1 MSALAG
7 AVRFDGRPLPPGLL
21 ARMAEAHRYRRPDG
35 DVRWEEDGVGF
46 AHAHHWTTPEAVGEE
61 QPFSSVD
68 GRYQITADARIDN
81 RDELIRELAA
91 AGAEVEPG
99 SSDARL
105 ILAAFEEWG
114 EACVARLL
122 GDFAFA
128 IWDRKRRR
136 LFLARDVIGV
146 RPLYHAT
153 HEGLFLFGTTL
164 RAVLAGLPG
173 WPGLNRPLIT
183 EFLRSYY
190 RRWTRETVYDRVER
204 LPPAHWLSI
213 TEAGQEERL
222 YYVLGSAPRPEC
234 RTAAEWAEGFAAV
247 LRQAVRCRLRS
258 TTPVAVTTGG
268 GLDSSAIACIAHE
281 FAAASPKGGPEVQ
294 LHAAYHAEPA
304 ADERRYF
311 DTLAEHCSGF
321 PAIRVPAD
329 DCWAL
334 REYGTDHDFPLEE
347 PEIYPLRSHT
357 LALLRSAAAHG
368 AQVVLTGE
376 GANQVLG
383 HSVYYHPSALWGI
396 PAKELLRELPH
407 FFRASGNR
415 PVRVLFHALI
425 RPLLPETLVERLR
438 PLRPGTVEWPAWV
451 VKDRPADPPRP
462 LSRDFTNPPGLMWS
476 ARLAHRALR
485 SAFDLAR
492 FSVLDVSCAYA
503 GVELRLPFLDRRVVE
518 FLLAAPPESR
528 SWDGEDRRILREAT
542 RGLLPEVIR
551 TRRDKASLLGL
562 VHRGLREQSRCR
574 VEALLRDSRAA
585 SLGFIVPE
593 PLRECLEAYWSGTHS
608 QEYRFLSAL
617 ALEAWLRSL
626 PDVDMIEGSR

>member
-1 MSALAG
+1 
-7 AVRFDGRPLPPGLL
+7 
-21 ARMAEAHRYRRPDG
+21 MAAAHRYRQPDG
-35 DVRWEEDGVGF
+35 EACWEEGGVGF
-46 AHAHHWTTPEAVGEE
+46 AHAHHWTTPEEVGEE
-61 QPFSSVD
+61 QPFSSAD
-68 GRYQITADARIDN
+68 GRYQVIADARIDN
-81 RDELIRELAA
+81 REELIRELGG
-91 AGAEVEPG
+91 AGAELEPG
-99 SSDARL
+99 ISDARL
-105 ILAAFEEWG
+105 ILAAFERWG
-114 EACVARLL
+114 EACVPRLL

-128 IWDRKRRR
+128 IWDRKQRR
-136 LFLARDVIGV
+136 LFLARDVMGV

-153 HEGLFLFGTTL
+153 HDGLFLFGTTL
-164 RAVLAGLPG
+164 RAVLAGLPAA
-173 WPGLNRPLIT
+173 PGLNRPLLE

-213 TEAGQEERL
+213 TEAGREERL
-222 YYVLGSAPRPEC
+222 YYVLGSAPHPAC
-234 RTAAEWAEGFAAV
+234 RTEAEWAEGFAAV
-247 LRQAVRCRLRS
+247 LREAVRCRLRS
-258 TTPVAVTTGG
+258 RAPVAVTTGG
-268 GLDSSAIACIAHE
+268 GLDSSAIAGIAHE
-281 FAAASPKGGPEVQ
+281 LAGASPEGGPEVQ

-311 DTLAEHCSGF
+311 DVLAEHCSGF

-347 PEIYPLRSHT
+347 PEIYPLRSHS
-357 LALLRSAAAHG
+357 LALFRSAAAHG

-383 HSVYYHPSALWGI
+383 HSVYYHPSALRGI

-415 PVRVLFHALI
+415 PARVLFHALI
-425 RPLLPETLVERLR
+425 RPLFPEAVVERLR

-451 VKDRPADPPRP
+451 VQDRPAAPPRP
-462 LSRDFTNPPGLMWS
+462 LSRDFTNPPGLRWS
-476 ARLAHRALR
+476 ARLAHQALR

-492 FSVLDVSCAYA
+492 LSVLDVTCAYA

-528 SWDGEDRRILREAT
+528 SWNGEDRRILREAA

-562 VHRGLREQSRCR
+562 VHQGLRERSRGR
-574 VEALLRDSRAA
+574 VEALLCDSQAA
-585 SLGFIVPE
+585 RLGFIVPG

-608 QEYRFLSAL
+608 QDYRFLPVL

-626 PDVDMIEGSR
+626 PDEGIIESSR